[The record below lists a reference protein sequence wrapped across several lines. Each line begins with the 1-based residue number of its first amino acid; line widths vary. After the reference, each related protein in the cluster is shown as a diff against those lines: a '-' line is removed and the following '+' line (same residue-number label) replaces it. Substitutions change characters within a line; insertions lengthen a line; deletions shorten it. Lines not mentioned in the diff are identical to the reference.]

1 MNDLI
6 TSPTTP
12 EAFIAY
18 QENGINRKLDDLER
32 KLADVVVGLVNGSYQ
47 EGIEGKENTVTIQL
61 VRKFYKECNKEL
73 DEKFLRIWESI
84 CWWCDEAYRQ
94 GKEAA
99 Q

>member
-6 TSPTTP
+6 TFPTTP

-61 VRKFYKECNKEL
+61 VRKFYKECNNSS
-73 DEKFLRIWESI
+73 FLYLMACPFSLLQDLYLYKKRPFIV
-84 CWWCDEAYRQ
+84 C
-94 GKEAA
+94 
-99 Q
+99 

>member
-1 MNDLI
+1 MI
-6 TSPTTP
+6 TFPTTA

-61 VRKFYKECNKEL
+61 VRKFFKERNKEL
-73 DEKFLRIWESI
+73 DEKFLRMWESI
-84 CWWCDEAYRQ
+84 CWWCNQAYQ
-94 GKEAA
+94 AGKEAA
-99 Q
+99 EHD